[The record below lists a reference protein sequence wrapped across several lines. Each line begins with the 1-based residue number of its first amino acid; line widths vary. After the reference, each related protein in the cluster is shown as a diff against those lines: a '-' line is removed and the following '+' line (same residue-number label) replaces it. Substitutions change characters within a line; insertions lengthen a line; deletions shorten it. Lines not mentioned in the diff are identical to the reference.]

1 MVQAGF
7 LAKLFK
13 KLIDYFEV
21 KDLSYVRRRKVL
33 QVMKVITF
41 VIEKD
46 LVDCSRDDINELVAY
61 SHTICKTIHSKKDF
75 IKDLKSIWR
84 IILPEKDLKGRV
96 DETLIPYVVRH
107 ISGIVDKSKEK
118 LRNDRITYEEFTR
131 ILSFFSA
138 MGNTI

>member
-1 MVQAGF
+1 MAEDDIYGNKARYESMIKN
-7 LAKLFK
+7 LDKIIEKPKEDYKRKYYCKNSDNLKYFK

-84 IILPEKDLKGRV
+84 IILQKK
-96 DETLIPYVVRH
+96 I
-107 ISGIVDKSKEK
+107 
-118 LRNDRITYEEFTR
+118 
-131 ILSFFSA
+131 
-138 MGNTI
+138 